1 MSRRRRIS
9 PVIFFIRTLAYGLK
23 LHRQSPM
30 HFTCSRWCRQRAAC
44 LPVQRSPF
52 PRRAGHLSRP
62 DGCGEPFCRAQFL
75 PSMSCAGAIRGL
87 VPGALA
93 LCWGLIIMLGRL
105 TVAWRLTL
113 GFGVLLG
120 LLVVAVVL
128 GLNRLASVQA
138 MVERIVDVDWR
149 KAELANDTIDLMN
162 ANTRETFLL
171 FHAPDPAPVRQRI
184 AANVKSITA
193 LIDQLDALL
202 YLPEGKA
209 MLAEIRARRKTYVD
223 SFLEV
228 SKQLEAGAR
237 EAASHRMATETVPAL
252 DALLAEVDRLID
264 LQGRILE
271 QSGAAAK
278 ASYADA
284 RTLLLAF
291 LALAV
296 VATLLLSRWIVRA
309 VTRPLGGEPDEA
321 KAAVDAIAQGDLRAE
336 IVVKPGNEASLLAAL
351 RRMQDQLRRMI
362 GELTENANG
371 VASAAEQLAA
381 ASAQIASS
389 SAHQSDAA
397 SSMASAVEQMT
408 VSIGQVTDSAGEART
423 VTSEAGTLSVGGRD
437 VIVRTVAEMEG
448 IAQTVADAANTIE
461 AVGDSSQR
469 ISHVVQ
475 VIREVAEQTN
485 LLALNAAIEAA
496 RAGEQGRGFA
506 VVADEVRKLAE
517 RTAQAT
523 TDISDM
529 IATMQS
535 RAGAAVSTME
545 HAVRRVGD
553 GVELATR
560 AGESMQAISGG
571 TQRAVSAVNE
581 ISNAL
586 REQSVASNEIAANVE
601 RIAQMSEENSASTRQ
616 AHATAAQLQSL
627 AEGTLNAVR
636 VFRL

>member
-1 MSRRRRIS
+1 M
-9 PVIFFIRTLAYGLK
+9 F
-23 LHRQSPM
+23 
-30 HFTCSRWCRQRAAC
+30 
-44 LPVQRSPF
+44 
-52 PRRAGHLSRP
+52 
-62 DGCGEPFCRAQFL
+62 
-75 PSMSCAGAIRGL
+75 
-87 VPGALA
+87 
-93 LCWGLIIMLGRL
+93 GRL
-105 TVAWRLTL
+105 TVALRLTL

-120 LLVVAVVL
+120 FLVLAVVL
-128 GLNRLASVQA
+128 GLDRLASVEG

-149 KAELANDTIDLMN
+149 KATLANDTIDLMN

-171 FHAPDPAPVRQRI
+171 FHTADPAPVRQRI
-184 AANVKSITA
+184 AANVKAITA
-193 LIDQLDALL
+193 LIEQLDALL

-209 MLAEIRARRKTYVD
+209 MVSEIRSKRKTYVD
-223 SFLEV
+223 SFIEV
-228 SKQLEAGAR
+228 SKLLEAGAR
-237 EAASHRMATETVPAL
+237 DEASRRMASETVPAL
-252 DALLAEVDRLID
+252 DALLAAVDGLID

-271 QSGAAAK
+271 QSGEAAK
-278 ASYADA
+278 ASYASA
-284 RTLLLAF
+284 RNQLLAF
-291 LALAV
+291 LGVAVLLSLALA
-296 VATLLLSRWIVRA
+296 RWIVVA

-321 KAAVDAIAQGDLRAE
+321 KAAVEAIAGGDLSVE
-336 IVVKPGNEASLLAAL
+336 IAVRTGDNTSLLAAL
-351 RRMQDQLRRMI
+351 RTMQGNLRKMI
-362 GELTENANG
+362 GALTENANG

-381 ASAQIASS
+381 ASTQIAGA

-408 VSIGQVTDSAGEART
+408 VSIGQVTDSAGEARE
-423 VTSEAGTLSVGGRD
+423 VTREAGTLSLDGRG
-437 VIVRTVAEMEG
+437 VIDRTVSEMEG
-448 IAQTVADAANTIE
+448 IAGTVADAARTIA

-535 RAGAAVSTME
+535 SSGAAVSTME
-545 HAVRRVGD
+545 RAVQRVGD
-553 GVELATR
+553 GVALASQ
-560 AGESMQAISGG
+560 AGASMQAISGG

-581 ISNAL
+581 ISSAL

-601 RIAQMSEENSASTRQ
+601 RIAQMSEENSVSTRQ
-616 AHATAAQLQSL
+616 AQTTAEQLQAL
-627 AEGTLNAVR
+627 AEGTLSAVR

>member
-1 MSRRRRIS
+1 M
-9 PVIFFIRTLAYGLK
+9 F
-23 LHRQSPM
+23 
-30 HFTCSRWCRQRAAC
+30 
-44 LPVQRSPF
+44 
-52 PRRAGHLSRP
+52 
-62 DGCGEPFCRAQFL
+62 
-75 PSMSCAGAIRGL
+75 
-87 VPGALA
+87 
-93 LCWGLIIMLGRL
+93 GRL
-105 TVAWRLTL
+105 TVASRLTL
-113 GFGVLLG
+113 GFAAVLG
-120 LLVVAVVL
+120 LLVLAVVL
-128 GLNRLASVQA
+128 GLNRLASVEA

-184 AANVKSITA
+184 AANVKAITA
-193 LIDQLDALL
+193 LIEQLDALL

-209 MLAEIRARRKTYVD
+209 MLAEIRAKRKTYVD

-237 EAASHRMATETVPAL
+237 EAASRRMASETVPAL

-264 LQGRILE
+264 LQGRILV

-278 ASYADA
+278 ASYANA
-284 RTLLLAF
+284 RNQLLAF
-291 LALAV
+291 LGLAV
-296 VATLLLSRWIVRA
+296 VLALVLTRWIVRS

-321 KAAVDAIAQGDLRAE
+321 KAAVAAIARGDLRAD
-336 IVVKPGNEASLLAAL
+336 IPLSTGDSDSLLAAL
-351 RRMQDQLRRMI
+351 RGMQGNLRQMI
-362 GELTENANG
+362 GQLTDNANG
-371 VASAAEQLAA
+371 VAGAAEQLAV

-397 SSMASAVEQMT
+397 ASMASAVEQMT
-408 VSIGQVTDSAGEART
+408 VSIGQVADSAGEARE
-423 VTSEAGTLSVGGRD
+423 VTREAGSLSADGSD
-437 VIVRTVAEMEG
+437 VIVQTVAEMEG
-448 IAQTVADAANTIE
+448 IARTVAEAAHTIQ

-506 VVADEVRKLAE
+506 VVADEGRKLAE

-529 IATMQS
+529 ITTMQS
-535 RAGAAVSTME
+535 RSGAAVSTME
-545 HAVRRVGD
+545 RAVQRVGE
-553 GVELATR
+553 GVSLATR
-560 AGESMQAISGG
+560 AGTSMQVISGG

-586 REQSVASNEIAANVE
+586 REQRVASNDIAANVE
-601 RIAQMSEENSASTRQ
+601 RIAQMSEENSASTCQ
-616 AHATAAQLQSL
+616 AHATAEQLQAL
-627 AEGTLNAVR
+627 ANDMLGAVR

>member
-1 MSRRRRIS
+1 M
-9 PVIFFIRTLAYGLK
+9 F
-23 LHRQSPM
+23 
-30 HFTCSRWCRQRAAC
+30 
-44 LPVQRSPF
+44 
-52 PRRAGHLSRP
+52 
-62 DGCGEPFCRAQFL
+62 
-75 PSMSCAGAIRGL
+75 
-87 VPGALA
+87 
-93 LCWGLIIMLGRL
+93 GRL
-105 TVAWRLTL
+105 TIALRLTL
-113 GFGVLLG
+113 GFGVLLC
-120 LLVVAVVL
+120 LLLLAVAL
-128 GLNRLASVQA
+128 GLNRLASLEG

-149 KAELANDTIDLMN
+149 KTELANDTMDLMN

-171 FHAPDPAPVRQRI
+171 FHAADPAPVRQRI
-184 AANVKSITA
+184 AANVKAITA
-193 LIDQLDALL
+193 LIDELDGLL

-209 MLAEIRARRKTYVD
+209 MLAEIRGKRKTYVD

-228 SKQLEAGAR
+228 SRMLEAGAR
-237 EAASHRMATETVPAL
+237 EDASRRMASETVPAL
-252 DALLAEVDRLID
+252 DALLASVDRLID

-278 ASYADA
+278 ASYASA
-284 RTLLLAF
+284 RNQLLAF
-291 LALAV
+291 LGVAV
-296 VATLLLSRWIVRA
+296 VLALVLTRWIVMA

-321 KAAVDAIAQGDLRAE
+321 KAAVDTIARGDLSVDIAVRD
-336 IVVKPGNEASLLAAL
+336 GDTHSLLAAL
-351 RRMQDQLRRMI
+351 RTMQGNLRQMI
-362 GELTENANG
+362 RDLTDNANS
-371 VASAAEQLAA
+371 VAGAAEQLAA

-397 SSMASAVEQMT
+397 ASMASAVEQMT
-408 VSIGQVTDSAGEART
+408 VSIGQVTDSAGEARE
-423 VTSEAGTLSVGGRD
+423 VTRDAGGLSQAGSE

-448 IAQTVADAANTIE
+448 IARTVSEAARTIQ

-529 IATMQS
+529 IGTMQS
-535 RAGAAVSTME
+535 SSGAAVSTME
-545 HAVRRVGD
+545 QAVKRVGD
-553 GVELATR
+553 GVDLATR

-571 TQRAVSAVNE
+571 TQQAVAAVNE
-581 ISNAL
+581 ISSAL

-601 RIAQMSEENSASTRQ
+601 RIAQMSEENSAATRQ
-616 AHATAAQLQSL
+616 AHATAAQLQAL
-627 AEGTLNAVR
+627 ADSTLNAVR
-636 VFRL
+636 AFRL

>member
-1 MSRRRRIS
+1 M
-9 PVIFFIRTLAYGLK
+9 F
-23 LHRQSPM
+23 
-30 HFTCSRWCRQRAAC
+30 
-44 LPVQRSPF
+44 
-52 PRRAGHLSRP
+52 
-62 DGCGEPFCRAQFL
+62 
-75 PSMSCAGAIRGL
+75 
-87 VPGALA
+87 
-93 LCWGLIIMLGRL
+93 GRL
-105 TVAWRLTL
+105 TIALRLTL

-120 LLVVAVVL
+120 LLVLAVVM
-128 GLNRLASVQA
+128 GLNRLAAVEA
-138 MVERIVDVDWR
+138 MVERIVDADWR

-171 FHAPDPAPVRQRI
+171 FHVTDPAPVRQRI
-184 AANVKSITA
+184 AANVKAITA
-193 LIDQLDALL
+193 LIDELDGLL

-209 MLAEIRARRKTYVD
+209 MLAEIRGKRKTYVD

-228 SKQLEAGAR
+228 SRMLEAGAR
-237 EAASHRMATETVPAL
+237 EDASRRMASETVPAL
-252 DALLAEVDRLID
+252 DALLAAVDRLVD

-271 QSGAAAK
+271 QSGATAK
-278 ASYADA
+278 ASYASA
-284 RTLLLAF
+284 RNQLLAF
-291 LALAV
+291 LGVAV
-296 VATLLLSRWIVRA
+296 VLALVLTRWIVLA

-321 KAAVDAIAQGDLRAE
+321 KAAVDTIARGDLSVDIAVRD
-336 IVVKPGNEASLLAAL
+336 GDNHSLLAAL
-351 RRMQDQLRRMI
+351 RSMQGNLRQMI
-362 GELTENANG
+362 HALTDNAHG

-408 VSIGQVTDSAGEART
+408 VSIGQVTDSAGEARE
-423 VTSEAGTLSVGGRD
+423 VTRDAGALSHTGSE
-437 VIVRTVAEMEG
+437 VIVQTVAEMQAIARTVSEA
-448 IAQTVADAANTIE
+448 AQTIQ

-529 IATMQS
+529 IGTMQS
-535 RAGAAVSTME
+535 SSGAAVSTME
-545 HAVRRVGD
+545 EAVQRVD
-553 GVELATR
+553 EGVELANR
-560 AGESMQAISGG
+560 AGASMQAISGG
-571 TQRAVSAVNE
+571 TQRAVAAVNE

-616 AHATAAQLQSL
+616 AHATAAQLQAL
-627 AEGTLNAVR
+627 ADSTLGAVR
-636 VFRL
+636 AFRL